1 MADMTAA
8 VPIFPLANLEQHVD
22 ALRKTCHETGLF
34 YLRLDDAG
42 ACERCAAAAREFFD
56 SDEETKAACSYEAS
70 PAFRGYM
77 RLGVENTAGVIDARE
92 QIELGREDG
101 TCDGVAQR
109 LVGAN
114 RWPND
119 DGALQSACEPWL
131 ASMSAAAARVTR
143 ALSLGL
149 GLEAS
154 ALDERVLGTTPH
166 WQAKLASYPPNVG
179 PGVGAHSD
187 SGWLTLLWADQ
198 PGLEAQLRTGEW
210 VAVPPL
216 DGAVAVNL
224 GEMLQL
230 ASGGYYRATPH
241 RVGPSSQRRV
251 SLPFFW
257 NPSLSAIVDVVCDP
271 SLLPW
276 TRDRPE
282 PEKRHSLLRA
292 YGANAFKSLA
302 RSHPRV
308 FERHHPDL
316 YVKEDGTV
324 AARDV

>member
-1 MADMTAA
+1 MTAA
-8 VPIFPLANLEQHVD
+8 VPVFPLANLEQHVD

-34 YLRLDDAG
+34 YLRLDDAE
-42 ACERCAAAAREFFD
+42 ACERCAVAARTFFD
-56 SDEETKAACSYEAS
+56 SDDATKAACSYEES

-77 RLGVENTAGVIDARE
+77 KLGVENTAGVVDARE

-101 TCDGVAQR
+101 ICDGVAQR

-114 RWPND
+114 RWPAD
-119 DGALQSACEPWL
+119 DGKLRGACEPWL
-131 ASMSAAAARVTR
+131 AAMSAAAARVTR
-143 ALSLGL
+143 ALSVGL
-149 GLEAS
+149 GLAAN
-154 ALDERVLGTTPH
+154 ALDERVLGQAPH

-210 VAVPPL
+210 VAVPPIE
-216 DGAVAVNL
+216 GAVAVNL

-241 RVGPSSQRRV
+241 RVGHSARRRI

-257 NPSLSAIVDVVCDP
+257 NPHHLGV
-271 SLLPW
+271 
-276 TRDRPE
+276 
-282 PEKRHSLLRA
+282 LRV
-292 YGANAFKSLA
+292 NS
-302 RSHPRV
+302 RR
-308 FERHHPDL
+308 
-316 YVKEDGTV
+316 
-324 AARDV
+324 

>member
-1 MADMTAA
+1 
-8 VPIFPLANLEQHVD
+8 
-22 ALRKTCHETGLF
+22 
-34 YLRLDDAG
+34 
-42 ACERCAAAAREFFD
+42 
-56 SDEETKAACSYEAS
+56 
-70 PAFRGYM
+70 
-77 RLGVENTAGVIDARE
+77 
-92 QIELGREDG
+92 
-101 TCDGVAQR
+101 
-109 LVGAN
+109 
-114 RWPND
+114 
-119 DGALQSACEPWL
+119 
-131 ASMSAAAARVTR
+131 MSAAAARVTR

-149 GLEAS
+149 GLEAM

-187 SGWLTLLWADQ
+187 SGWLTLLWADE

-210 VAVPPL
+210 VAVPPR

-241 RVGPSSQRRV
+241 RVGASSRRRV

-257 NPSLSAIVDVVCDP
+257 NPSLSAVVDVVCDP

-276 TRDRPE
+276 TRDRPPAE
-282 PEKRHSLLRA
+282 TRHSLLRA

-302 RSHPRV
+302 RSHPLV

-316 YVKEDGTV
+316 MCSRGRDGRGPRRRAQRPISSVVLASRATLLRRRPDRHSLRATTTRTSARPSP
-324 AARDV
+324 AARRSAPGPAAPRSGTCRSCSPGP

>member
-1 MADMTAA
+1 MTAA
-8 VPIFPLANLEQHVD
+8 VPVFPLANLEQHVD

-34 YLRLDDAG
+34 YLRLDDAE
-42 ACERCAAAAREFFD
+42 ACERCAAAARR
-56 SDEETKAACSYEAS
+56 SSMATMKQRPSVATR
-70 PAFRGYM
+70 PRRRVRGYM
-77 RLGVENTAGVIDARE
+77 KLGVENTAGVIDARE

-101 TCDGVAQR
+101 ICDGVAQR

-114 RWPND
+114 QWPAD
-119 DGALQSACEPWL
+119 GGALQSACEPWL
-131 ASMSAAAARVTR
+131 AAMSAAAARVTR

-154 ALDERVLGTTPH
+154 ALDDRVLGQAPH

-210 VAVPPL
+210 VAVPPR

-241 RVGPSSQRRV
+241 RVGPSHKAAR
-251 SLPFFW
+251 LAALLLE
-257 NPSLSAIVDVVCDP
+257 PSLS
-271 SLLPW
+271 
-276 TRDRPE
+276 R
-282 PEKRHSLLRA
+282 
-292 YGANAFKSLA
+292 
-302 RSHPRV
+302 
-308 FERHHPDL
+308 
-316 YVKEDGTV
+316 
-324 AARDV
+324 